1 MYLHGLIALI
11 ISLIYFVEMKMKF
24 KSVVLCIML
33 SSSLVACSKSKT
45 KENIEDPQVT
55 KINELT
61 SKVDALAYQLEML
74 KRNTISNTNATE
86 AKIAEIEGEVAT
98 IFASSSLAYDEA
110 MKCHTRINNLSQS
123 YTK

>member
-1 MYLHGLIALI
+1 
-11 ISLIYFVEMKMKF
+11 MKF
-24 KSVVLCIML
+24 KTVVLCIML
-33 SSSLVACSKSKT
+33 SSSLVACSKNKT
-45 KENIEDPQVT
+45 HENQEDPQVN

-61 SKVDALAYQLEML
+61 AKVDALAYQLEML
-74 KRNTISNTNATE
+74 KRNTINNDKMTE
-86 AKIAEIEGEVAT
+86 AKFAEVEDEVAT